1 MSGRIYGKKDRKEEK
16 GIVYVLPFPVSYEK
30 RK

>member
-1 MSGRIYGKKDRKEEK
+1 MSERIWKKDRKEER
-16 GIVYVLPFPVSYEK
+16 GIVYVPPFPVSYEK